1 MQNYNLMNSE
11 RLRGEQNR
19 EAATVLQVL
28 KELFKH
34 RDQMSA
40 VKLQRRFNRLINQIW
55 PFDLNQ
61 YQFRQTGT
69 HVE

>member
-40 VKLQRRFNRLINQIW
+40 VKLQRRFNRLINQI
-55 PFDLNQ
+55 
-61 YQFRQTGT
+61 
-69 HVE
+69 